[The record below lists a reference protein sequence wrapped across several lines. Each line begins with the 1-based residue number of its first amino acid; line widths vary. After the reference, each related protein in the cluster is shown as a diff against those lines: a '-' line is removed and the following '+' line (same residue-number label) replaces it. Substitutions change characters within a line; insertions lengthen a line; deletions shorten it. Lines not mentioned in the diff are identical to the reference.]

1 MEVMFLISEI
11 ACGKLYLAG
20 EYAVLIDKN
29 PAILV
34 GVNRLIQVD
43 LKLAT
48 TKSKVI
54 DDFENKFVFDFSQKQ
69 MFINKEDNNALIIDI
84 ISFLHDFLL
93 YHNKKLLN
101 FEIKITNNL
110 FIQNTKIGL
119 GSSAA
124 LSIALVK
131 AILKLHG
138 FAYDSLLLYKI
149 VVMAHLKSFRYGSYG
164 DIACSCFGGYIYYQK
179 PEQSF
184 LKNITFEDLDK
195 EWPLLVIERIKI
207 DSTLKLVAFWTQE
220 AADTTDFIRQFLN
233 NQLDNQFL
241 EISSI
246 NTKLLKEYLVSGKNQ
261 EIQTT
266 IHNLYLN
273 LKKMS
278 QKNNMPIMTN
288 IVENIIDNFSFSI
301 KTSGAGG
308 GDCLISII
316 DKNLLINLEDSIHY
330 LNLEVFNYE

>member
-1 MEVMFLISEI
+1 MISEI

-34 GVNRLIQVD
+34 GVNRLIRVD
-43 LKLAT
+43 LKLST
-48 TKSKVI
+48 TNSKII

-69 MFINKEDNNALIIDI
+69 MLINKDDSNDLIIDI

-101 FEIKITNNL
+101 FEIKINNNL
-110 FIQNTKIGL
+110 FVENIKIGL

-124 LSIALVK
+124 LSVALTK
-131 AILKLHG
+131 AILKLHE
-138 FAYDSLLLYKI
+138 FDYDNLLLYKI
-149 VVMAHLKSFRYGSYG
+149 VVMAHLKSSRYGSYG

-184 LKNITFEDLDK
+184 LKNITFQDLDK
-195 EWPLLVIERIKI
+195 DWPLLIIENIKI
-207 DSTLKLVAFWTQE
+207 DSNLKLVAFWTQE
-220 AADTTDFIRQFLN
+220 AADTSDFIRQFLN
-233 NQLDNQFL
+233 NKLDVKFL
-241 EISSI
+241 KASSL
-246 NTKLLKEYLVSGKNQ
+246 NTNLLKMHLINGKKQ
-261 EIQTT
+261 EIQII

-273 LKKMS
+273 LKKMG
-278 QKNNMPIMTN
+278 QNNNMPIMTN
-288 IVENIIDNFSFSI
+288 IVENIIDNFDFSI

-316 DKNLLINLEDSIHY
+316 DKDVLINFENNVHY
-330 LNLEVFNYE
+330 LNLEAFYYE